1 MNDTPH
7 LYDDA
12 HFKGIAENVPIL
24 IWTTDHNGICQWFNS
39 SWLSYTGLSLKSALE
54 VGRYGAVHPDDRE
67 QAVSAFKAA
76 FELRDSIELE
86 YRLKQHDGSYRWM
99 LERSAP
105 RKDHNNDFGGYV
117 GLCVDVSWDH
127 EQRRLFSEREQ
138 IMQQL
143 YEISEREKSFLSCE
157 IHDGILQDIIGAD
170 MLLQSAENASPDKLA
185 SKLERAKKTLRSA
198 IVHGRRLI
206 SELRPM
212 ILDEQGLVSAIE
224 FYAAEIQNRSK
235 LRFQIE
241 CKQASLSHV
250 DCQFWSG
257 NIFRI
262 VQAAMNNV
270 EAHSQSETASIEVS
284 TKGTDV
290 HVSIRDSGIGF
301 DVDSVKDSF
310 GMRCMQ
316 ERAELFGGTVDVQS
330 QPGSGCCVSLSV
342 PLPPTTA

>member
-1 MNDTPH
+1 MNDIPH
-7 LYDDA
+7 LFDDS

-24 IWTTDHNGICQWFNS
+24 IWTTDRQGTCQWFNS
-39 SWLSYTGLSLKSALE
+39 SWLAYTGLSLESALTA
-54 VGRYGAVHPDDRE
+54 GRYGAVHPDDRE
-67 QAVSAFKAA
+67 QAVSAFQAA

-105 RKDHNNDFGGYV
+105 RKDDNKDFGGYV

-143 YEISEREKSFLSCE
+143 YEISEREKSFLSCA

-170 MLLQSAENASPDKLA
+170 MVLQSAENVSPEKLA
-185 SKLERAKKTLRSA
+185 IKLERAKKTLRSA
-198 IVHGRRLI
+198 IGHGRRLI

-212 ILDEQGLVSAIE
+212 ILDEQGLPSAIE
-224 FYAAEIQNRSK
+224 FYAAEIQNRSN
-235 LRFQIE
+235 LRFEIE
-241 CKQASLSHV
+241 CKLANMTHV
-250 DCQFWSG
+250 DCQFWRG
-257 NIFRI
+257 NVFRI

-270 EAHSQSETASIEVS
+270 EAHSQAATASIEVS
-284 TKGTDV
+284 TKDNEV
-290 HVSIRDSGIGF
+290 NVFIRDSGIGF
-301 DVDSVKDSF
+301 DTESVKDSF

-330 QPGSGCCVSLSV
+330 KPGSGCCIHLRV
-342 PLPPTTA
+342 PLPPTAT